1 MELML
6 MEVIGQGSNVMG
18 LVPLQ
23 EEEEKP
29 EASLSPYY
37 VETYRRHH
45 LKARKSPHQKPTLLA
60 P

>member
-6 MEVIGQGSNVMG
+6 MEVMGQGSNVMG

-37 VETYRRHH
+37 VET
-45 LKARKSPHQKPTLLA
+45 
-60 P
+60 